1 MKKLKIFMTFLVTF
15 ISLIS
20 ISVQVSSHLAFAFS
34 LDVKSDSE
42 PSFYPFSPQRALNGQ
57 AAEPKKKSL
66 GARTILPSPVW
77 VIGSYD
83 KNGQANA
90 MTSAWAAICC
100 SRPPCVT
107 ISLRKE
113 TYTYSNIMEK
123 KAFTV
128 NIPAASQ
135 AAYAA
140 YFGSVSGRDVN
151 KFVATGLTPVK
162 SDLVEAPYIKEFPL
176 ILECRLKQTLEIGSH
191 TMFIGEIV
199 DVKADENILTEEG
212 ALDLEKFRGFFFQPG
227 RGKFYQYGEFLG
239 DVAALAEKIKKKK

>member
-1 MKKLKIFMTFLVTF
+1 MRKFELIISFLVPLF
-15 ISLIS
+15 LAS
-20 ISVQVSSHLAFAFS
+20 IVIWIQLNPASGSERRPGPAPLSYDY
-34 LDVKSDSE
+34 LDYK
-42 PSFYPFSPQRALNGQ
+42 ALTAQ
-57 AAEPKKKSL
+57 ATEVKKKSL
-66 GARTILPSPVW
+66 GARTILPSSVW

-83 KNGQANA
+83 KNGQPNA

-113 TYTYSNIMEK
+113 TYTYGNILEK

-128 NIPAASQ
+128 NIPATSQ

-151 KFVATGLTPVK
+151 KFAAAGLTPVK
-162 SDLVEAPYIKEFPL
+162 SELVEAPYIKEFPI

-199 DVKADENILTEEG
+199 DIKADENILTEDG
-212 ALDLEKFRGFFFQPG
+212 AIDLEKFKGFFFQPG

-239 DVAALAEKIKKKK
+239 DVAALAEKIKAKK